1 MIIYN
6 INHLK
11 FIPMLKYSLIENLLT
26 ERPDDYTAL
35 VQPASSYDKEAVIAA
50 LLRRGTSLTR
60 TDILAVLNG
69 IEETVTDIIETGGTI
84 NTPLI
89 CTSFS
94 ISGVFEGPLDTF
106 DATRHKLNIN
116 ITKGTLLRDLEAKIA
131 LEKTS
136 AVSPQPQILEVK
148 DSVSGKVNEILTPN
162 GVVEL
167 FGNNIKIAGDNA
179 DCGLWFVPDS
189 GEALKAQVV
198 IQNKPSTLIA
208 MIPALTAGTYTL
220 KVVTQHT
227 GGVLLKQPKI
237 CIFDKSLVVA
247 VS

>member
-1 MIIYN
+1 
-6 INHLK
+6 
-11 FIPMLKYSLIENLLT
+11 MLKYSLIENLLT

-50 LLRRGTSLTR
+50 LLQRGTSLTR

-69 IEETVTDIIETGGTI
+69 IEETVADITETGGTI

-106 DATRHKLNIN
+106 DATRHKLNVN
-116 ITKGTLLRDLEAKIA
+116 TTKGTLLRNLEAKIA

-136 AVSPQPQILEVK
+136 TVSPQPQILEVK
-148 DSVSGKVNEILTPN
+148 DSVSAKLNEILTPN
-162 GVVEL
+162 GVIEL

-179 DCGLWFVPDS
+179 DCGLWFVPAS
-189 GEALKAQVV
+189 GEAVKAQIV

-208 MIPALTAGTYTL
+208 MIPALPVETYTL

-227 GGVLLKQPKI
+227 GGPLLKQPKI
-237 CIFDKSLVVA
+237 CVFDKPLVVPA
-247 VS
+247 LKG